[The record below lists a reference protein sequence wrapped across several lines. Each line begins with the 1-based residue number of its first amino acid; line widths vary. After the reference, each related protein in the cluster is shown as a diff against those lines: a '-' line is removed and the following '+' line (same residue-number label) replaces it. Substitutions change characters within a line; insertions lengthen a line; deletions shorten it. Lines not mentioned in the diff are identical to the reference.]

1 MTVTTLAR
9 GEEAPL
15 STLLDEK
22 KKKNCTY
29 HKSDVTYYKTM

>member
-22 KKKNCTY
+22 KIKIKIVRTINR
-29 HKSDVTYYKTM
+29 M